1 MKTYV
6 DIAGRIFDLTNL
18 DSEERRLLSR
28 LKRLANRW
36 QASATYTLLGLWE
49 AESPPFTG
57 DRATNRFI
65 PVPFPT
71 APDMGAENTLSVAD
85 QRHHAVFNGI
95 WEVGRGF
102 LVSGL
107 FYHGS
112 GIRDASFYGGDERQ
126 TGADFSQRLRPDG
139 TIGVLY
145 YDFRNDTG
153 DPSTLRCDV
162 WLVTSTNG
170 SDWTERHVAGP
181 FDMRRA
187 PVTPGGLFVG
197 DYQAL
202 TSASG
207 RFIAFFT
214 QAAADAANPTDI
226 WASVLSNGD
235 ATTFE

>member
-1 MKTYV
+1 MLAVGGYDPQNPALAIRDGA
-6 DIAGRIFDLTNL
+6 DIAAVASGPNGVLVAAWQDARFSNGVRDGIAFSRSVDGGSTWSVPARIN
-18 DSEERRLLSR
+18 
-28 LKRLANRW
+28 AVPAA
-36 QASATYTLLGLWE
+36 QALMPA
-49 AESPPFTG
+49 
-57 DRATNRFI
+57 I
-65 PVPFPT
+65 
-71 APDMGAENTLSVAD
+71 SV
-85 QRHHAVFNGI
+85 
-95 WEVGRGF
+95 
-102 LVSGL
+102 
-107 FYHGS
+107 
-112 GIRDASFYGGDERQ
+112 
-126 TGADFSQRLRPDG
+126 RPDG

-235 ATTFE
+235 ATMFE